1 MPKVSAIVPCL
12 NMREYI
18 EDCLKSIVNQ
28 TLSEIEI
35 LVVDAGSTDGT
46 LDILNRYMQ
55 SDKRI
60 RLIHSTKK
68 SYGYQ
73 VNLGIRQAAGE
84 YIAIVDAD
92 DRIASDM
99 YKVLYEEA
107 VCSGVDYVKG
117 TAKSF
122 YTVSNN
128 FTYYKPLGQFP
139 EAEYQNGRIDVTPAE
154 RTDLL
159 TKDNFLWYGIFRRE
173 FMKGIYL
180 HESPGAAFQDF
191 GGLLQTQMKAQKAV
205 YLEDAFY
212 EYRQDNAM
220 ASNQNPKGFQFV
232 WEEYTWVE
240 QFIAEA
246 SEEWKAAFYRK
257 LFLHTLSIYA
267 AMAASEIIWEN
278 SRNYMHLIGEKLAGK
293 LETGIL
299 RKEHFSGD
307 EWENLQILLESAD
320 GLSDRFLKRHMD
332 RKKQLQN
339 IMITAGDRKI
349 VIFGYGAVGVYVYA
363 QIEKHSLGGMVA
375 FCDNQV
381 KKHGLKY
388 DKVPVLTPVEAV
400 GLYPEACFVI
410 TSSRYF
416 ADMEKQLISMN
427 IPQNHICAYTGGI
440 DMRMFGISLLNDIT
454 A

>member
-18 EDCLKSIVNQ
+18 EDCLESIINQ

-46 LDILNRYMQ
+46 LDILNRYKQ

-73 VNLGIRQAAGE
+73 VNLGIRQAVGE

-107 VCSGVDYVKG
+107 VFSEADYVKG
-117 TAKSF
+117 IAKSF
-122 YTVSNN
+122 YTVSDD
-128 FTYYKPLGQFP
+128 FTYYMPLRQFP
-139 EAEYQNGRIDVTPAE
+139 GKEYQKGKIHMIPAG

-173 FMKGIYL
+173 FMKSIYF
-180 HESPGAAFQDF
+180 HESPGAAFQDL
-191 GGLLQTQMKAQKAV
+191 GALLQTQMKAQKAI

-220 ASNQNPKGFQFV
+220 ASNHNPKGFQFV
-232 WEEYTWVE
+232 WEEYSWAE
-240 QFIAEA
+240 QFIIEA
-246 SEEWKAAFYRK
+246 SKEWKAAFYRK

-267 AMAASEIIWEN
+267 TMAASEIMWEN
-278 SRNYMHLIGEKLAGK
+278 SQNYIHLISEKLADK
-293 LETGIL
+293 LEKGIL
-299 RKEHFSGD
+299 KKGHFSSD
-307 EWENLQILLESAD
+307 EWENLKILLESSG
-320 GLSDRFLKRHMD
+320 GLFDKFLKMHMD

-349 VIFGYGAVGVYVYA
+349 VIFGYGTVGTFIYA
-363 QIEKHSLGGMVA
+363 QIEKHGLGSVAA
-375 FCDNQV
+375 FCDNEV
-381 KKHGLKY
+381 KKHGHKY
-388 DKVPVLTPVEAV
+388 DKVLVLTPAEAA

-416 ADMEKQLISMN
+416 ADMEKQLIYMK
-427 IPQNHICAYTGGI
+427 IPQSRICAYTEGM
-440 DMRMFGISLLNDIT
+440 DMRMFGTSLVNDIT
-454 A
+454 V